1 MPKDRSCTYWW
12 KDKKECLRWF
22 DHAQMRVINVSM
34 KKCEMIQVEGMK
46 KYSGI
51 PKITLI
57 KVFKNEITESMNLDT
72 IKWKKQIHITDPK

>member
-1 MPKDRSCTYWW
+1 
-12 KDKKECLRWF
+12 
-22 DHAQMRVINVSM
+22 MRVINVSV

-72 IKWKKQIHITDPK
+72 IE